1 MIIEYFG
8 ELLPDGHLSVDPAVL
23 AKIKKGEKFKI
34 TIESLKTNFL
44 VDSTAKKELDSATRR
59 LLERM
64 RNGKPLGAP
73 ENPEQLSHSRLMS
86 ERLEEKF
93 HWKE

>member
-1 MIIEYFG
+1 MRNKANDFNRMPVSETHSKT
-8 ELLPDGHLSVDPAVL
+8 ETHS
-23 AKIKKGEKFKI
+23 KIKI
-34 TIESLKTNFL
+34 TIEPLKTNYP
-44 VDSTAKKELDSATRR
+44 VDSTAKKELDPATRR

-64 RNGKPLGAP
+64 RNGKPLGVP

-93 HWKE
+93 HC